1 MFSLVSGV
9 HKQQEYLEYNRYFF
23 GIHFF
28 GIYFLTPFFFSSSLC
43 ITFGFFLCDRSVHRI
58 YQDEEQIYRALKER
72 RTQTAEKEMERR
84 TVITQQ
90 LTNYLKEKAKK
101 FKDKKASIV
110 PTKTQIDLE
119 VRSQRQ
125 KEDDAKGA
133 LVLLTKEWNDTPHVQ
148 KYAAYGFLV
157 LSWFATVSFTQHS
170 IAMSHHLSEPQ
181 IMVRIR
187 EDQGGVDGSGSGTQL
202 KIVDDFR
209 EAYWWLRD
217 NTPKDSR

>member
-1 MFSLVSGV
+1 MGF
-9 HKQQEYLEYNRYFF
+9 KQQIFF
-23 GIHFF
+23 WNSFF
-28 GIYFLTPFFFSSSLC
+28 WNIFFDAFFFSSSLSLC
-43 ITFGFFLCDRSVHRI
+43 ITFGFLCDRSVHRI

-84 TVITQQ
+84 TDITQQ

-110 PTKTQIDLE
+110 PTKTQIDLA
-119 VRSQRQ
+119 VRTQRQ